1 MPNKG
6 SLVNKKELEIVKK
19 SLQERRHE
27 IVDKLSDAQDQS
39 KMIETDIAQDLAD
52 KAESSYTKEFLLS
65 LSNAEREELLQI
77 DGALKRVAKG
87 EYGVCQVCQK
97 EIGKKRLHALP
108 WTSLCINCQEKSESE
123 TV

>member
-6 SLVNKKELEIVKK
+6 NAVNKKELETVKK

-27 IVDKLSDAQDQS
+27 IIDKLSDAQDQS
-39 KMIETDIAQDLAD
+39 KIIETDIAQDLAD

-77 DGALKRVAKG
+77 DAALKRVAKG
-87 EYGVCQVCQK
+87 DYGLCQVCQK
-97 EIGKKRLHALP
+97 EIGKKRLNALP
-108 WTSLCINCQEKSESE
+108 WTSLCIDCQEKSESE
-123 TV
+123 IA

>member
-6 SLVNKKELEIVKK
+6 SVVNKKELEVVKK
-19 SLQERRHE
+19 GLQERRHE

-39 KMIETDIAQDLAD
+39 KIIETDIAQDLAD

-65 LSNAEREELLQI
+65 LSNAERDELLQI
-77 DGALKRVAKG
+77 DAALKRVTKG

-108 WTSLCINCQEKSESE
+108 WTSLCIDCQEKSESE
-123 TV
+123 TA